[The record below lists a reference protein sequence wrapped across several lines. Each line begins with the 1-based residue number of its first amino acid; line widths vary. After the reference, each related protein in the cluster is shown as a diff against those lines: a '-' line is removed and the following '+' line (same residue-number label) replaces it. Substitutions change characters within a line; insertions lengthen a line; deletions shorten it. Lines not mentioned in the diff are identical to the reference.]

1 MLIQGAG
8 KKLKFDTLGWC
19 LLLLTVLVAVAAV
32 IGGVFH
38 ERYDRAASF
47 GFMTNAFHFAAEIAS
62 ILVCCSIYL
71 IAIFSYPFLP
81 NTKLL
86 TAGYTFFATGV
97 FDALHLISH
106 SGYMLFPFPEEISA
120 RSAVFQAVSR
130 LLCAIGLLVT
140 VRVAENRK
148 LRIRSLI
155 WFVVEC
161 VFLAACVW
169 FIVWNPL
176 DIVWLMPDATFS
188 VSIRTTQYLSAVL
201 LLVTLVLSFRNFA
214 VNGDRVLM
222 AMAAAISLL
231 LGCEILAA
239 SVPPHTMYGDGLAHL
254 LRFFGQLLL
263 FYVFFVT
270 GIRRPYQLLSE
281 SKDSLNRYV
290 NELDRQVE
298 QRTAELTRAH
308 ARLVADVEMARDV
321 QRSMLPSV
329 LPQGET
335 VRFAAGYV
343 PAEQLSGDFYDVFKI
358 DANRFALCVGDVAGH
373 GVSAAMLTVFAFQ
386 SVQSLLE
393 ESRGAGV
400 ILPSF
405 VLKHLYES
413 FNQANFRDELYMVLF
428 YAVYNMETGILSF
441 ANGGLNTTPVR
452 IRPDGTVQELEAEGM
467 AICRMFD
474 IVKPNF
480 QNKQLLM
487 FPGDKLVVYTDGLVD
502 ARSPSGEIYT
512 QERLFTVLREGAR
525 LSADVLR
532 EVILHDVRAFVGQK
546 DPGDDIT
553 LLIMEVTLPF

>member
-32 IGGVFH
+32 IGGVLH

-62 ILVCCSIYL
+62 ILVCCSIFL

-188 VSIRTTQYLSAVL
+188 VSIRTTQYLSCL
-201 LLVTLVLSFRNFA
+201 LYTS
-214 VNGDRVLM
+214 
-222 AMAAAISLL
+222 
-231 LGCEILAA
+231 
-239 SVPPHTMYGDGLAHL
+239 
-254 LRFFGQLLL
+254 
-263 FYVFFVT
+263 
-270 GIRRPYQLLSE
+270 RR
-281 SKDSLNRYV
+281 
-290 NELDRQVE
+290 
-298 QRTAELTRAH
+298 
-308 ARLVADVEMARDV
+308 
-321 QRSMLPSV
+321 
-329 LPQGET
+329 G
-335 VRFAAGYV
+335 
-343 PAEQLSGDFYDVFKI
+343 
-358 DANRFALCVGDVAGH
+358 
-373 GVSAAMLTVFAFQ
+373 
-386 SVQSLLE
+386 
-393 ESRGAGV
+393 
-400 ILPSF
+400 
-405 VLKHLYES
+405 
-413 FNQANFRDELYMVLF
+413 
-428 YAVYNMETGILSF
+428 
-441 ANGGLNTTPVR
+441 
-452 IRPDGTVQELEAEGM
+452 
-467 AICRMFD
+467 
-474 IVKPNF
+474 
-480 QNKQLLM
+480 
-487 FPGDKLVVYTDGLVD
+487 
-502 ARSPSGEIYT
+502 
-512 QERLFTVLREGAR
+512 
-525 LSADVLR
+525 
-532 EVILHDVRAFVGQK
+532 
-546 DPGDDIT
+546 
-553 LLIMEVTLPF
+553 